1 MPEFDTIKP
10 WDLEKITKGKIGEW
24 IARNYYRSKNYVVW
38 FLETYYHGSFY
49 SGTGKEYVNDRIIL
63 TPLEKA
69 VLENF
74 RAFDLLV
81 VPEEDVKLVK
91 GRSLN
96 VRYYNLLKD
105 LFTVV
110 TKEDGLD
117 SLEEYINLNLNEKI
131 KFVKSKAENIISSGI
146 RGDARISICDRQQF
160 KLHGKLVRSSIE
172 EAVIEMENR
181 HNTLK
186 RLKRLL
192 VDIKT
197 KWSEYDYPER
207 SVIKGKA
214 RLTKLLKSLGFKCEV
229 LEINLICPEI
239 RLKSIEL

>member
-24 IARNYYRSKNYVVW
+24 IARSYYRSKGYVVW

-49 SGTGKEYVNDRIIL
+49 SGTGKEYVNDRIVL

-81 VPEEDVKLVK
+81 VPEEDVKFVK
-91 GRSLN
+91 DKLLN
-96 VRYYNLLKD
+96 IYHYNLLKD

-110 TKEDGLD
+110 IKEDSLD
-117 SLEEYINLNLNEKI
+117 GLEEYLNLDIDGKI
-131 KFVKSKAENIISSGI
+131 KFVKSKAEDIISGEI
-146 RGDARISICDRQQF
+146 KGDMRISIRDRQQL

-186 RLKRLL
+186 RLERLL

-207 SVIKGKA
+207 SVIKGKV
-214 RLTKLLKSLGFKCEV
+214 RLTKLLKSLGFKCGV
-229 LEINLICPEI
+229 LEINFICPEI
-239 RLKSIEL
+239 KLKSIEL